1 MLGCS
6 KIAKATI
13 INPHPLCLHVW
24 THPSTDRAS
33 SWLDLSYIWVWLIT
47 EVLQVVMTVPARQAQ
62 PSCTSEAA
70 YTEDPC
76 SRKGN
81 RAKTQLF
88 QMLKI
93 LDGGAKNVLSFLL
106 QWLFYRLFLHPSPH
120 AINISEERRGPCIW
134 CMIIQAHPSE
144 LLCLVKAPPSKNV
157 WGRECTDL
165 LTQLLLPPIGQG
177 ILSLAGAGLFH
188 CIPSVPSICYGS
200 HWTST

>member
-1 MLGCS
+1 MSLFRFTTLAPMLCSVLCLIYKKALYIKLMVGCS

-13 INPHPLCLHVW
+13 INPPPPSSGLHVW
-24 THPSTDRAS
+24 RHPTTDRAS
-33 SWLDLSYIWVWLIT
+33 SWLVLSYIWVWLIA
-47 EVLQVVMTVPARQAQ
+47 EVFQVVITVPARKAY

-76 SRKGN
+76 SRKGS

-120 AINISEERRGPCIW
+120 AINISEERRGPRIW

-144 LLCLVKAPPSKNV
+144 LLCLVKS
-157 WGRECTDL
+157 
-165 LTQLLLPPIGQG
+165 
-177 ILSLAGAGLFH
+177 
-188 CIPSVPSICYGS
+188 PSI
-200 HWTST
+200 